1 VRRKQFRQSGLNAVQ
16 AFGRAQAMT
25 DASVDA
31 VVVEGELDALRY
43 GNLLQ
48 PRGLV
53 GVRGAGYLHDGFWYV
68 KRVKHSLQKGQYRQ
82 QFTLAREG
90 LGSTTPVVMP

>member
-1 VRRKQFRQSGLNAVQ
+1 
-16 AFGRAQAMT
+16 M

-31 VVVEGELDALRY
+31 VVAVGDLDATRY

-53 GVRGAGYLHDGFWYV
+53 GVRGAGYLNDGFWYV
-68 KRVKHSLQKGQYRQ
+68 KSVDHTVRKGTYQ
-82 QFTLAREG
+82 QHFTLSREG
-90 LGSTTPVVMP
+90 VGSTTPTVIP